1 MRYLSGLL
9 ILFCPL
15 LSAQSL
21 WLATEPE
28 TMRANIVTSWSECE
42 PQRWCEDGVGYYQA
56 HLYAEATLTPERLVV
71 TLFGEFTP
79 HLLSQLQLNLRRD
92 GFQLVKISIEQQEF
106 DLEAALQTMPANEV
120 DKTLVTFINQSPQS
134 AERVLSWQASVGQA
148 ELRSDGELITVR
160 FDYSQ

>member
-9 ILFCPL
+9 LLFSPL
-15 LSAQSL
+15 LSAQTL

-28 TMRANIVTSWSECE
+28 TMRGNIETSWSECE
-42 PQRWCEDGVGYYQA
+42 PQRWCEDEVRYYQSR
-56 HLYAEATLTPERLVV
+56 LYAEARVIPGRLAV
-71 TLFGEFTP
+71 TLFGEYTP

-106 DLEAALQTMPANEV
+106 NIKAALQTMAANEV
-120 DKTLVTFINQSPQS
+120 DKALVTFINQSPQS
-134 AERVLSWQASVGQA
+134 SERVLSWQASVGQA